1 MQQTLKARLAEAQN
15 VIKSAEE
22 EKVEKKNAA
31 MKSLTELELIK
42 EKVLQESKSLNQQAE
57 DNAKV
62 KVPCILIL
70 YRVNCMYQHIFA
82 DFC

>member
-1 MQQTLKARLAEAQN
+1 MQQTLKVRLAEAQN

-22 EKVEKKNAA
+22 EKIEKKNAA

-70 YRVNCMYQHIFA
+70 YRVNCMY
-82 DFC
+82 